1 MVASGLKEAASGGS
15 EADGAGDSGTGRK
28 RFLGWRMVGVAF
40 FVDFVAVGFFFYSY
54 GVFFKAIAAEFGDSR
69 LGVALGLTVTN
80 AVGAIAAP
88 LVGRALDR
96 YPLRRVIGVGATS
109 MALGFLALS
118 QVQTQLQFYLVLGL
132 FIGFGASSMGNLAT
146 SKLVA
151 NWFERK
157 RGTAL
162 GIAATGVSLS
172 GVVMPYISAEIIG
185 LYGWRNGFL
194 VYGLFTFFVVVP
206 LVLRLV
212 ISRPEDVG
220 LRPDGALKLSDG
232 GASSAG
238 PVRPRLSMRDV
249 SRSRNFWVI
258 VLTFSLMFCC
268 MSTTLT
274 HMVPRLTDMGH
285 DLSLAS
291 LVMSLCAGLGVA
303 GKLSFG
309 WLGDKLPVRR
319 IMLLIIVVQFA
330 GQMIMFQSEALAWF
344 ALGAALFGYGV
355 GGVVP
360 MQGNVVG
367 KTFGSERFGAVLGL
381 MRPAMFPIQIL
392 GVPFAGWIFD
402 TTGSYALAFQSLFV
416 LYALAALAITFYRAP
431 VQTPV
436 EALADPDDELDPVEE
451 QAGA

>member
-1 MVASGLKEAASGGS
+1 MALPGGNRLELTPAQDDQTVAPVKPR
-15 EADGAGDSGTGRK
+15 GT
-28 RFLGWRMVGVAF
+28 FMGWRMVAVAF

-69 LGVALGLTVTN
+69 LGVALGLTVTS

-96 YPLRRVIGVGATS
+96 FPLRHVIGTGATA
-109 MALGFLALS
+109 MALGFLCLS

-172 GVVMPYISAEIIG
+172 GVIMPFLSAAIIES
-185 LYGWRNGFL
+185 YGWRNGFL
-194 VYGLFTFFVVVP
+194 VYGLFTLLVVVP

-212 ISRPEDVG
+212 ISHPRDVG
-220 LRPDGALKLSDG
+220 LRPDGALQIVGSEDG
-232 GASSAG
+232 QKVSA
-238 PVRPRLSMRDV
+238 PRLSMRAV
-249 SRSRNFWVI
+249 SRDRNFWVI
-258 VLTFSLMFCC
+258 VLTLSLTFCC

-285 DLSLAS
+285 SLSLAS

-309 WLGDKLPVRR
+309 WLGDRLPMRR
-319 IMLLIIVVQFA
+319 IILVIIVTQFA
-330 GQMIMFQSEALAWF
+330 GQMIMFQAVDLTWF
-344 ALGAALFGYGV
+344 ALGAAIFGYGV

-360 MQGNVVG
+360 MQGTIVG
-367 KTFGSERFGAVLGL
+367 RTFGSERFGAILGL

-392 GVPFAGWIFD
+392 GVPFAGWVYD
-402 TTGSYALAFQSLFV
+402 TTGSYTQAFQALFV

-431 VQTPV
+431 QPV
-436 EALADPDDELDPVEE
+436 LER
-451 QAGA
+451 G

>member
-1 MVASGLKEAASGGS
+1 M
-15 EADGAGDSGTGRK
+15 
-28 RFLGWRMVGVAF
+28 GWRMVAVAF

-80 AVGAIAAP
+80 AVGAVAAP

-96 YPLRRVIGVGATS
+96 FPLKRVIGVGATS

-118 QVQTQLQFYLVLGL
+118 QVETQMQFYLALGL

-146 SKLVA
+146 SKLVT

-172 GVVMPYISAEIIG
+172 GVVMPYVSAEIIG
-185 LYGWRNGFL
+185 SYGWRNGFM

-220 LRPDGALKLSDG
+220 LKKDGALVLEDG
-232 GASSAG
+232 GAN
-238 PVRPRLSMRDV
+238 PQEPRPRLSMRDV

-258 VLTFSLMFCC
+258 AATFALIFCS

-285 DLSLAS
+285 PLPLAS

-309 WLGDKLPVRR
+309 WLGDKLPMRR
-319 IMLLIIVVQFA
+319 IMLLVIGVQLTGQIIMYGSA
-330 GQMIMFQSEALAWF
+330 ELAWF

-360 MQGNVVG
+360 MHGIIVG
-367 KTFGSERFGAVLGL
+367 RTWGSERFGAVLGL

-392 GVPFAGWIFD
+392 GVPFAGWVFD
-402 TTGSYALAFQSLFV
+402 TTGSYMLAFQVLFA
-416 LYALAALAITFYRAP
+416 LYVVAAVAVTFYR
-431 VQTPV
+431 TP
-436 EALADPDDELDPVEE
+436 E
-451 QAGA
+451 